1 MPKSTKLMLAASIV
15 GMMLSTTGYTQQPSA
30 PAVAVK
36 PTEAEKPAEPTG
48 QDIALNNRKGNCLAC
63 HLLPGDPKAITSAN
77 IAPPLI
83 AMKARFPDKKKLR
96 DQIWDATKNNPM
108 STMPPFGK
116 YEILTEKEIDK
127 VTDYVYGL

>member
-15 GMMLSTTGYTQQPSA
+15 GIMMATTVYAQQPA
-30 PAVAVK
+30 AA
-36 PTEAEKPAEPTG
+36 AKPAEPTG
-48 QDIALNNRKGNCLAC
+48 QDIALNNKKGNCLAC
-63 HLLPGDPKAITSAN
+63 HLLPGDPKAVTSAN

-96 DQIWDATKNNPM
+96 DQIWDATKANPM

-116 YEILTEKEIDK
+116 YGILTEQEIDK
-127 VTDYVYGL
+127 VTDYVHGL